1 MGVIWVV
8 AEAKKMG
15 YKLGHPDWA
24 NLGQGQPE
32 VGPVDGAPPR
42 INWVT
47 LDLADHAYG
56 EVGGIPELRDAIA
69 QHYNRLY
76 RSEYKSRYNKDNVSV
91 ASGGRLVLSRILATL
106 GNVRVGYQ
114 VPDYTAYED
123 LMGYHSDRLTPVAV
137 PTSAKN
143 GWVTAPS
150 DLGKAMQKEKLQ
162 AFLMSNPC
170 NPTGQV
176 IREAELAA
184 YLKVAA
190 TKKCTMIMDEFYSHF
205 IYDDEG
211 KPAGGP
217 VSAAHYVTEVEK
229 DQVLI
234 VDGLTKSFRYPGWR
248 LGWVVGPSEIIENI
262 NRAASAI
269 DGGPSLPAQ
278 RLAMKALEP
287 ERADQ
292 ENAAVRSLFARKRN
306 LMIEGLEAMGILCE
320 HPPQGTFYVWA
331 DVSKLK
337 KPFNDAD
344 KFFQAALAKKV
355 LTVPGYLFDVNPG
368 GANPPRKEFKNWVR
382 FSFGPTEA
390 KINMGLERLTE
401 MLEAEEEE

>member
-8 AEAKKMG
+8 AEAN
-15 YKLGHPDWA
+15 KLGFRNGHPDWA

-47 LDLADHAYG
+47 LELADHAYG

-76 RSEYKSRYNKDNVSV
+76 RSDQKSRYTKDNVSV
-91 ASGGRLVLSRILATL
+91 ASGGRLALSRIMATL
-106 GNVRVGYQ
+106 GDIRIGYQ

-123 LMGYHSDRLTPVAV
+123 LIGYHSDRLTPIAV
-137 PTSAKN
+137 PTGPKTGFVLS
-143 GWVTAPS
+143 PS
-150 DLGKAMQKEKLQ
+150 EFGKAIQKEKLQ

-176 IREAELAA
+176 IRDAELAG
-184 YLKVAA
+184 YLKAA
-190 TKKCTMIMDEFYSHF
+190 NSKKCTLILDEFYSHF
-205 IYDDEG
+205 IYDEEG
-211 KPAGGP
+211 KPAAGP
-217 VSAAHYVTEVEK
+217 VSAAPYIK
-229 DQVLI
+229 DVQQDKVLL
-234 VDGLTKSFRYPGWR
+234 VDGLTKGFRYPGWR
-248 LGWVVGPSEIIENI
+248 LGWVVGPVEIIENI

-292 ENAAVRSLFARKRN
+292 ETAAVRSLFARKRA
-306 LMIEGLEAMGILCE
+306 LMINGLEAMGIVCE

-331 DVSKLK
+331 DISKLK
-337 KPFNDAD
+337 KPFNEAE
-344 KFFQAALAKKV
+344 KFFQAALEKKV
-355 LTVPGYLFDVNPG
+355 LTVPGHLFDVNPG
-368 GANPPRKEFKNWVR
+368 GKNPPRKAFKNWVR

-401 MLEAEEEE
+401 MLAAEDEE